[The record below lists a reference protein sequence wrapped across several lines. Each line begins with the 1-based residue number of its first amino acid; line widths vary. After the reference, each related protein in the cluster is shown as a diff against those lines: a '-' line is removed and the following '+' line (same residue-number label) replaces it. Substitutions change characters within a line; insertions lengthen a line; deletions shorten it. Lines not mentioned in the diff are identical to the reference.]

1 MLNDHELSAVAVF
14 KGVLKPEAFIENF
27 PSNFLARMF
36 ASFSKLQ
43 PYQQVFQDLKA
54 IANPTRGDINRLWEI
69 IYRIDNDFAEIN
81 TYDGFKEV
89 VKKSESFT
97 DFCLH
102 REPDFQLMLIEHLAT

>member
-1 MLNDHELSAVAVF
+1 MPNDHKLSAVAVF
-14 KGVLKPEAFIENF
+14 KGTVKPEVFVKNF
-27 PSNFLARMF
+27 PGNFLETMF

-54 IANPTRGDINRLWEI
+54 IANPTRSDINRLWQI
-69 IYRIDNDFAEIN
+69 IYRIDNDFAEID
-81 TYDGFKEV
+81 TYDGFKEA
-89 VKKSESFT
+89 VKKYESFT